1 MRQFATA
8 LLRYRP
14 AVLQAYSNTLGL
26 FARFVEDEGIVGIR
40 PRGIVCS
47 AEVLT
52 DENRALIERVF
63 RCRVFNRYGCREF
76 AVIGSEC
83 NQHNGLHVNDE
94 NLLVE
99 VLVGGIPREDEEGEI
114 VVTDLRN
121 LAMPMIRYRIGDMG
135 VMTRTRCSCG
145 RGLRLMKLVG
155 GRTTDFLTS
164 TAGRKVSGIVIATYV
179 ITNLGGIRQI
189 QFVQEE
195 PRRVV
200 ARLVKGL
207 DFGSATIPELV
218 RRVREYLGGDM
229 QVDVEYV
236 DSVPLT
242 PSGKYRFSIS
252 KL

>member
-1 MRQFATA
+1 
-8 LLRYRP
+8 
-14 AVLQAYSNTLGL
+14 
-26 FARFVEDEGIVGIR
+26 
-40 PRGIVCS
+40 
-47 AEVLT
+47 
-52 DENRALIERVF
+52 
-63 RCRVFNRYGCREF
+63 
-76 AVIGSEC
+76 
-83 NQHNGLHVNDE
+83 
-94 NLLVE
+94 
-99 VLVGGIPREDEEGEI
+99 
-114 VVTDLRN
+114 
-121 LAMPMIRYRIGDMG
+121 
-135 VMTRTRCSCG
+135 
-145 RGLRLMKLVG
+145 MKLVG